1 MLDGGNVILR
11 RLRRVLTRAIVGAG
25 LIAAVCLA
33 ASAATIVDPSFETP
47 VVTGNYLYY
56 PTGTGWSNAGAWGI
70 AYPNVF
76 YTSSPPDGSQA
87 AFLQNASSSISQD
100 LTLVLG
106 DTYLFTFFAV
116 RRDPS
121 RYGNLDVFLGATN
134 ILSLSV
140 DPYSDSWVQYTTN
153 SIAATSSQMTLKF
166 QMQSSQPVGDPVVAL
181 DWVQVQDTSQ
191 ASPEPLSVGLLGF
204 GIAALVG
211 LRRRLPQPR

>member
-1 MLDGGNVILR
+1 MILR
-11 RLRRVLTRAIVGAG
+11 RLCRVLTRAIVGAG
-25 LIAAVCLA
+25 LIAAVCWA

-47 VVTGNYLYY
+47 VVAGYYLYY

-70 AYPNVF
+70 APPGVF

-87 AFLQNASSSISQD
+87 AFLEFASSGISQD
-100 LTLVLG
+100 LTLVPG
-106 DTYLFTFFAV
+106 DTYLFTFYAV

-140 DPYSDSWVQYTTN
+140 DPNSDSWVQYTTN

-166 QMQSSQPVGDPVVAL
+166 QMQSSQPVGDAGVAL

-191 ASPEPLSVGLLGF
+191 ASPEPLSAGLLGV
-204 GIAALVG
+204 GIAALAG
-211 LRRRLPQPR
+211 LRCRRRVPQPR